1 MSKMQ
6 RTMTVLASREAQA
19 SPVTGFRLFGQ
30 QRIFSF
36 DAVIGADK
44 RQQALTIGRD
54 EACDIRLS
62 DSTVS
67 ALHATIA
74 LDPFVRD
81 PLAPVFLL
89 RDCGSKN
96 GIHVSTQGIRG
107 PFVRVRE
114 VQLVLG
120 LHVRIGAYV
129 LVAVDRD
136 GACPIVASSEA
147 DLIAQADALYG
158 SEQEAARFIDIPV
171 QHVRKLL
178 ARIAKGAAKP

>member
-1 MSKMQ
+1 M
-6 RTMTVLASREAQA
+6 RTMTVPSSREAQA

-30 QRIFSF
+30 QRVSSF
-36 DAVIGADK
+36 DAVIGEHR

-54 EACDIRLS
+54 AACDICLPNRA
-62 DSTVS
+62 VS

-96 GIHVSTQGIRG
+96 GIHVSARGIRG

-114 VQLVLG
+114 VQLALG

-147 DLIAQADALYG
+147 DLIAQAHAIYG

-171 QHVRKLL
+171 QRVRKLL
-178 ARIAKGAAKP
+178 ARIATGTAKP

>member
-6 RTMTVLASREAQA
+6 RTITVLASRGTHT

-30 QRIFSF
+30 QRLYSF
-36 DAVIGADK
+36 DALMGEQE

-54 EACDIRLS
+54 ATCDICLS
-62 DSTVS
+62 DSAVS
-67 ALHATIA
+67 AVHATIA
-74 LDPFVRD
+74 LDPLVRD

-96 GIHVSTQGIRG
+96 GIHVSVLGIRG

-114 VQLVLG
+114 VPLALG

-136 GACPIVASSEA
+136 GGCPIVASSEA
-147 DLIAQADALYG
+147 DLIAQAHALYG

-171 QHVRKLL
+171 QRVRKLL

>member
-1 MSKMQ
+1 M
-6 RTMTVLASREAQA
+6 RTMTVHASREAQA

-30 QRIFSF
+30 QRTVSF
-36 DAVIGADK
+36 DAVMGEHR

-54 EACDIRLS
+54 AACDICLS
-62 DSTVS
+62 NPAVS

-96 GIHVSTQGIRG
+96 GIHVSAQGIRG

-114 VQLVLG
+114 VQLALG
-120 LHVRIGAYV
+120 LHVRIGAYI

-147 DLIAQADALYG
+147 DLIAQAHALYG

-171 QHVRKLL
+171 QRVRKLL
-178 ARIAKGAAKP
+178 ARIATGAVKP

>member
-1 MSKMQ
+1 VSKMQ
-6 RTMTVLASREAQA
+6 RTMTGHASRESQA

-36 DAVIGADK
+36 DAIIGEHK

-54 EACDIRLS
+54 AGCDICLS
-62 DSTVS
+62 DPAVS

-96 GIHVSTQGIRG
+96 GIDVSAWGIRG
-107 PFVRVRE
+107 PFVHVRE
-114 VQLVLG
+114 VPLALG
-120 LHVRIGAYV
+120 LHVRIGPCV

-147 DLIAQADALYG
+147 DLVAQAHALYG
-158 SEQEAARFIDIPV
+158 SEQEAARFIGIPV
-171 QHVRKLL
+171 QRVRKLL
-178 ARIAKGAAKP
+178 ARIAKGAAKS